1 MNKIIVTGNLKAD
14 PRESILPSG
23 TVASNFDIA
32 SDRSWTDPNGNQQKH
47 TTWYRVEVLS
57 GQARPCNQYLSKGR
71 QVLIEGH
78 LVTDDHGN
86 PRIWTDREGNPRAT
100 FVIRAHSVEFL
111 GAPQSSQAAN
121 DTGQEVVTD
130 HSDNIPF

>member
-14 PRESILPSG
+14 PRESIMPSG

-32 SDRSWTDPNGNQQKH
+32 SDRTWTDPNGNQQKH

-71 QVLIEGH
+71 QVLVEGH
-78 LVTDDHGN
+78 LVTDDRGN

-100 FVIRAHSVEFL
+100 FVIRAHNVEFL
-111 GAPQSSQAAN
+111 GGPRSAQA
-121 DTGQEVVTD
+121 DDGDDDEVVTD